1 MAKLSING
9 LERVTDE
16 LIRIGKIGEVANKM
30 LKSGAE
36 VTKQC
41 WKNAIQNHNLI
52 DSHDM
57 INSIGYTRT
66 NDSGTGRRIVTIYP
80 KGKDENGVRNAEKAA
95 YNHYG
100 TFKGN
105 RIKRTNFVD
114 DVVTEA
120 KEKAVEAMEEELKKH
135 VQGGGP

>member
-1 MAKLSING
+1 MAKLSVEGI
-9 LERVTDE
+9 ERVTNE
-16 LIRIGKIGEVANKM
+16 LSRVGNFEQLGHEM
-30 LKSGAE
+30 LKAGAK

-57 INSIGYTRT
+57 IKSIGYTLT
-66 NDSGTGRRIVTIYP
+66 SESGTGRRIATVYP

-100 TFKGN
+100 TFYGQ
-105 RIKRTNFVD
+105 RIKATHFVR

-135 VQGGGP
+135 IQGGRP